1 MIVPPSLAAIVI
13 LHTEVLPVQPRANLA
28 ASLALGAVAFVMTVI
43 IGRPIIATLKQY
55 KIGKRIR
62 VELPA
67 SHMVKMG
74 TPTMGGIMIATSVV
88 LLTAIFNLVGRLSML
103 LPLGVLLSCAVLGA
117 VDDMLNLV
125 GGTRTGLT
133 ARFKFAWLFL
143 FAAVAAWVLYG
154 PLGLHNMFVPF
165 VGKFDIGLI
174 YFPIALVGIMG
185 FANAVNLT
193 DGLDS
198 LAGGTAAIAYIAY
211 GIIGYLQGQLP
222 VVTFCFTMVGALIG
236 FLWYNAHPAQVIMG
250 DTGSLAI
257 GAGLAVAAFQTGQ
270 WLILPVVGFV
280 FVFETL
286 SVMLQVGYFK
296 LSHGKRIFKKA
307 PIHHHFELIGWSET
321 QVQMRFW
328 LVGIAAGMLG
338 IALALS

>member
-1 MIVPPSLAAIVI
+1 ML
-13 LHTEVLPVQPRANLA
+13 
-28 ASLALGAVAFVMTVI
+28 TVI
-43 IGRPIIATLKQY
+43 IGRPILAFLKRH
-55 KIGKRIR
+55 KIGKQIR
-62 VELPA
+62 LEGPE
-67 SHMVKMG
+67 SHLVKMG
-74 TPTMGGIMIATSVV
+74 TPTMGGIMITTSVV
-88 LLTAIFNLVGRLSML
+88 VLTAIFNLAGRLSML
-103 LPLGVLLSCAVLGA
+103 LPLGVLLACAVLGA

-143 FAAVAAWVLYG
+143 FAAIAAWVLYG
-154 PLGLHNMFVPF
+154 PLGLHTIYIPF
-165 VGKFDIGLI
+165 VGKYEIGLV
-174 YFPIALVGIMG
+174 YFFIALFAIMG
-185 FANAVNLT
+185 TAHATNLT

-198 LAGGTAAIAYIAY
+198 LLGGLAAIAFIAY
-211 GIIGYLQGQLP
+211 GVIAYLQGQLQI
-222 VVTFCFTMVGALIG
+222 VAFCFTMVGALIG
-236 FLWYNAHPAQVIMG
+236 FLWYNAHPAQVFMG

-280 FVFETL
+280 FVAVTL
-286 SVMLQVGYFK
+286 SVFIQVGYFK
-296 LSHGKRIFKKA
+296 ISGGKRVFKKA
-307 PIHHHFELIGWSET
+307 PLHHHFELIGWSET

>member
-1 MIVPPSLAAIVI
+1 MIVSPSLAAI
-13 LHTEVLPVQPRANLA
+13 LLLRTEVLPVQPRANLA
-28 ASLALGAVAFVMTVI
+28 ASLALAAVAFVMTVI
-43 IGRPIIATLKQY
+43 IGRPIIAILKQH

-62 VELPA
+62 VELPE

-74 TPTMGGIMIATSVV
+74 TPTMGGVMIAISVV
-88 LLTAIFNLVGRLSML
+88 LLTAIFNLAGRLSML
-103 LPLGVLLSCAVLGA
+103 LPLGVLLACAVLGA

-125 GGTRTGLT
+125 GGTRSGLT

-165 VGKFDIGLI
+165 VGKFDIGII

-198 LAGGTAAIAYIAY
+198 LAGGTAAIAFIAY
-211 GIIGYLQGQLP
+211 GIIGYLQGQLQ

>member
-1 MIVPPSLAAIVI
+1 MTSGSLFTIMFAAGGI
-13 LHTEVLPVQPRANLA
+13 LPAQPRANLA
-28 ASLALGAVAFVMTVI
+28 ASLALGSVAFVLTVI
-43 IGRPIIATLKQY
+43 IGRPILAFLKRH
-55 KIGKRIR
+55 KIGKQIR
-62 VELPA
+62 LEGPE

-74 TPTMGGIMIATSVV
+74 TPTMGGIMITMSAVV
-88 LLTAIFNLVGRLSML
+88 LTAIFNLVGRLSML
-103 LPLGVLLSCAVLGA
+103 LPLGVLLACAVLGA

-143 FAAVAAWVLYG
+143 FAAIAAWVLYG
-154 PLGLHNMFVPF
+154 PLGLHTIYIPF
-165 VGKFDIGLI
+165 VGKYEIGPI
-174 YFPIALVGIMG
+174 YFFIALFAIMG
-185 FANAVNLT
+185 TAHATNLT

-198 LAGGTAAIAYIAY
+198 LLGGLAAIAYISY
-211 GIIGYLQGQLP
+211 GVIAYLQGQLQ
-222 VVTFCFTMVGALIG
+222 VVAFCFTMVGALIG
-236 FLWYNAHPAQVIMG
+236 FLWYNAHPAQVFMG

-280 FVFETL
+280 FVAVTL
-286 SVMLQVGYFK
+286 SVFIQVGYFK
-296 LSHGKRIFKKA
+296 LSGGKRIFKIA
-307 PIHHHFELIGWSET
+307 PLHHHFELIGWSET

>member
-1 MIVPPSLAAIVI
+1 MSLAHMLSLVV
-13 LHTEVLPVQPRANLA
+13 LRTEVLPVQPRANLA
-28 ASLALGAVAFVMTVI
+28 ASLALGAVAFLVTVI
-43 IGRPIIATLKQY
+43 IGRPIIATLKHY

-62 VELPA
+62 VEQPE

-74 TPTMGGIMIATSVV
+74 TPTMGGIMIAVSVV

-103 LPLGVLLSCAVLGA
+103 LPLGVLLACAVLGA

-125 GGTRTGLT
+125 GGTRSGMT

-165 VGKFDIGLI
+165 VGKFDIGII
-174 YFPIALVGIMG
+174 YVPIALVSIMG
-185 FANAVNLT
+185 FAHAVNLT

-198 LAGGTAAIAYIAY
+198 LAGGTAAIAYIVY
-211 GIIGYLQGQLP
+211 GIIGYLQGQLQ

-280 FVFETL
+280 FVVVTL
-286 SVMLQVGYFK
+286 SVIIQVGFFK

>member
-74 TPTMGGIMIATSVV
+74 TPTMGGIMIAISVV

-125 GGTRTGLT
+125 GGTRSGLT

-143 FAAVAAWVLYG
+143 FAAIAAWVLYG
-154 PLGLHNMFVPF
+154 PLGLHNMFIPF

>member
-13 LHTEVLPVQPRANLA
+13 LHTGVLPVQPRANLA

-43 IGRPIIATLKQY
+43 IGRPIIAILKQH

-62 VELPA
+62 VELPE

-74 TPTMGGIMIATSVV
+74 TPTMGGVMIAISVV

-103 LPLGVLLSCAVLGA
+103 LPLGVLLACAVLGA

-125 GGTRTGLT
+125 GGTRSGLT

-165 VGKFDIGLI
+165 VGKFDIGII

-198 LAGGTAAIAYIAY
+198 LAGGTAAIAFIAY
-211 GIIGYLQGQLP
+211 GIIGYLQGQLQ

>member
-13 LHTEVLPVQPRANLA
+13 LHTGVLPVQPRANLA

-43 IGRPIIATLKQY
+43 IGRPIIATLKRY

-62 VELPA
+62 VELPE

-74 TPTMGGIMIATSVV
+74 TPTMGGIMIAISVA
-88 LLTAIFNLVGRLSML
+88 LLTAIFNLAGRLSML
-103 LPLGVLLSCAVLGA
+103 LLLGVLLACAVLGA
-117 VDDMLNLV
+117 VDDMLTLV
-125 GGTRTGLT
+125 GGTRSGLT

-143 FAAVAAWVLYG
+143 FAMVAAWVLYG

-165 VGKFDIGLI
+165 VGKFDIGII
-174 YFPIALVGIMG
+174 YFPIALVSVMG

-211 GIIGYLQGQLP
+211 GIIGYLQGQLQ

>member
-1 MIVPPSLAAIVI
+1 MIVMPLRAAVML

-28 ASLALGAVAFVMTVI
+28 ASLALGAVAFLITVI
-43 IGRPIIATLKQY
+43 IGRPIIVMLKRY

-62 VELPA
+62 VELPE

-103 LPLGVLLSCAVLGA
+103 LPLGVLLACAVLGA
-117 VDDMLNLV
+117 VDDLLNLV

-154 PLGLHNMFVPF
+154 PLGLHNMFIPF
-165 VGKFDIGLI
+165 VGKFDIGI
-174 YFPIALVGIMG
+174 VYVPIALVSIMG
-185 FANAVNLT
+185 FAHGVNLT
-193 DGLDS
+193 DGLDA
-198 LAGGTAAIAYIAY
+198 LAGGTAAIAFIVY
-211 GIIGYLQGQLP
+211 GIIGYLQGQLQ

-280 FVFETL
+280 FVVVTL
-286 SVMLQVGYFK
+286 SVILQVGYFK

>member
-1 MIVPPSLAAIVI
+1 MIGPPSLAAII
-13 LHTEVLPVQPRANLA
+13 LLHTEVLPVQPRANLA

-43 IGRPIIATLKQY
+43 IGRPIIATLKHY

-74 TPTMGGIMIATSVV
+74 TPTMGGIMIAVSVV

-103 LPLGVLLSCAVLGA
+103 LPLGVLLACAVLGA

-185 FANAVNLT
+185 FAHAVNLT

-211 GIIGYLQGQLP
+211 GIIGYLQGQLQ

>member
-1 MIVPPSLAAIVI
+1 MIQTSWLPIVL
-13 LHTEVLPVQPRANLA
+13 LHTEVLPIQPRANLA
-28 ASLALGAVAFVMTVI
+28 ASLALGAVAFVMTVV
-43 IGRPIIATLKQY
+43 IGRPIIATLKQH

-62 VELPA
+62 VELPE

-74 TPTMGGIMIATSVV
+74 TPTMGGIMIAVSVV

-103 LPLGVLLSCAVLGA
+103 LPLGVLLACAVLGA
-117 VDDMLNLV
+117 VDDLLNLV

-154 PLGLHNMFVPF
+154 PLGLHNIFIPF
-165 VGKFDIGLI
+165 VGKYDIGLV
-174 YFPIALVGIMG
+174 YVLIALFGIMG
-185 FANAVNLT
+185 FAHAVNLT
-193 DGLDS
+193 DGLDA

-211 GIIGYLQGQLP
+211 GIIGYLQGQLQ

>member
-1 MIVPPSLAAIVI
+1 MIAIPSPAVIVL
-13 LHTEVLPVQPRANLA
+13 LHTGVLPVQPRANLA
-28 ASLALGAVAFVMTVI
+28 ASLALGAVAFLITVI
-43 IGRPIIATLKQY
+43 IGRPIIVMLKHY

-62 VELPA
+62 VELPE

-74 TPTMGGIMIATSVV
+74 TPTMGGIMIAISVV

-103 LPLGVLLSCAVLGA
+103 LPLGVLLACAVLGA
-117 VDDMLNLV
+117 VDDLLNLV

-154 PLGLHNMFVPF
+154 PLGLHNMFIPF
-165 VGKFDIGLI
+165 VGKFDVGIV
-174 YFPIALVGIMG
+174 YVPIALVSIMG
-185 FANAVNLT
+185 FAHAVNLT
-193 DGLDS
+193 DGLDA

-211 GIIGYLQGQLP
+211 GIIGYLQGQLQ
-222 VVTFCFTMVGALIG
+222 VVAFCFTMVGALIG

-296 LSHGKRIFKKA
+296 LSHGKRVFKKA

>member
-1 MIVPPSLAAIVI
+1 MTDGLLAII
-13 LHTEVLPVQPRANLA
+13 LLSTRGILPAQPRANLA
-28 ASLALGAVAFVMTVI
+28 ASLALGSVAFVLTVI
-43 IGRPIIATLKQY
+43 IGRPILAALKRH
-55 KIGKRIR
+55 KIGKQIR
-62 VELPA
+62 LEGPE
-67 SHMVKMG
+67 SHLVKMG
-74 TPTMGGIMIATSVV
+74 TPTMGGIMITASVV
-88 LLTAIFNLVGRLSML
+88 ILTAIFNLAGRLSML
-103 LPLGVLLSCAVLGA
+103 LPLGVLLACAVLGA

-143 FAAVAAWVLYG
+143 FAAIAAWVLYR
-154 PLGLHNMFVPF
+154 PLGLHTIYIPF
-165 VGKFDIGLI
+165 VGKYEIGVV
-174 YFPIALVGIMG
+174 YFFIALFAIMG
-185 FANAVNLT
+185 TAHATNLT

-198 LAGGTAAIAYIAY
+198 LLGGLAAIAYIAY
-211 GIIGYLQGQLP
+211 GVIAYLQGQLQI
-222 VVTFCFTMVGALIG
+222 VAFCFTMVGALIG
-236 FLWYNAHPAQVIMG
+236 FLWYNAHPAQVFMG

-280 FVFETL
+280 FVAVTL
-286 SVMLQVGYFK
+286 SVFIQVGYFK
-296 LSHGKRIFKKA
+296 LSGGKRVFKKA
-307 PIHHHFELIGWSET
+307 PLHHHFELIGWSET

>member
-1 MIVPPSLAAIVI
+1 MSAMPLVAVVL
-13 LHTEVLPVQPRANLA
+13 LHTEVLPLQPRANLA

-43 IGRPIIATLKQY
+43 IGRPIIATLKRH

-62 VELPA
+62 VEGPE
-67 SHMVKMG
+67 SHLVKMG
-74 TPTMGGIMIATSVV
+74 TPTMGGIMIAASVV

-103 LPLGVLLSCAVLGA
+103 LPLGVLLACAVLGA

-143 FAAVAAWVLYG
+143 FAVVAAWVLYG

-165 VGKFDIGLI
+165 VGKFDIGI
-174 YFPIALVGIMG
+174 VYFPIALVSIMG
-185 FANAVNLT
+185 FAHAVNLT

-211 GIIGYLQGQLP
+211 GIIGYLQGQLQ

-236 FLWYNAHPAQVIMG
+236 FLWYNAHPAQVFMG

-280 FVFETL
+280 FVIVTL

>member
-74 TPTMGGIMIATSVV
+74 TPTMGGIMIAVSVV

-103 LPLGVLLSCAVLGA
+103 LPLGVLLACAVLGA

-125 GGTRTGLT
+125 GGTRSGLT

-154 PLGLHNMFVPF
+154 PLGLHNMSIPF

>member
-1 MIVPPSLAAIVI
+1 MLHIVLLSTGGI
-13 LHTEVLPVQPRANLA
+13 LPEQPRANLA
-28 ASLALGAVAFVMTVI
+28 ASLALGSVAFVLTVI
-43 IGRPIIATLKQY
+43 IGRPILATLKRH
-55 KIGKRIR
+55 KIGKQIR
-62 VELPA
+62 LEGPE
-67 SHMVKMG
+67 SHLVKMG
-74 TPTMGGIMIATSVV
+74 TPTMGGIMITTSVV
-88 LLTAIFNLVGRLSML
+88 FLTAIFNLAGRLSML
-103 LPLGVLLSCAVLGA
+103 LPLGVVLACAVLGA

-143 FAAVAAWVLYG
+143 FAAIAAWVLYG
-154 PLGLHNMFVPF
+154 PLGLHTVYIPF
-165 VGKFDIGLI
+165 VGKYEIGPI
-174 YFPIALVGIMG
+174 YFFIALFAIMG
-185 FANAVNLT
+185 TAHATNLT

-198 LAGGTAAIAYIAY
+198 LLGGLAAIAYIAY
-211 GIIGYLQGQLP
+211 GVIAYLQGQLQI
-222 VVTFCFTMVGALIG
+222 VAFCFTMVGALIG
-236 FLWYNAHPAQVIMG
+236 FLWYNAHPAQVFMG

-280 FVFETL
+280 FVAVTL
-286 SVMLQVGYFK
+286 SVFIQVGYFK
-296 LSHGKRIFKKA
+296 VSGGKRVFKMA
-307 PIHHHFELIGWSET
+307 PLHHHFQLIGWSET

>member
-1 MIVPPSLAAIVI
+1 MMGMPSLATIVL
-13 LHTEVLPVQPRANLA
+13 LHTDVLPVQPRANLA
-28 ASLALGAVAFVMTVI
+28 ASLALGAVAFLITVI
-43 IGRPIIATLKQY
+43 IGRPIIMMLKRY

-62 VELPA
+62 VELPE
-67 SHMVKMG
+67 SHLVKMG
-74 TPTMGGIMIATSVV
+74 TPTMGGIMIAISVV

-103 LPLGVLLSCAVLGA
+103 LPLGVLLACAVLGA

-165 VGKFDIGLI
+165 VGKFDIGI
-174 YFPIALVGIMG
+174 VYVPIALLSIMG
-185 FANAVNLT
+185 FAHGVNLT
-193 DGLDS
+193 DGLDA
-198 LAGGTAAIAYIAY
+198 LAGGTAAIAFIVY
-211 GIIGYLQGQLP
+211 GIIGYLQGQLQ

-280 FVFETL
+280 FVVVTL
-286 SVMLQVGYFK
+286 SVILQVGYFK

>member
-1 MIVPPSLAAIVI
+1 MMPPSALALVV
-13 LHTEVLPVQPRANLA
+13 LLRTEVLPNQPRANLA
-28 ASLALGAVAFVMTVI
+28 ASLALSAVAFVMTVV
-43 IGRPIIATLKQY
+43 IGRPIIATLKRR

-62 VELPA
+62 VEGPE
-67 SHMVKMG
+67 SHLVKMG

-88 LLTAIFNLVGRLSML
+88 LLTAIFNLAGRLSML
-103 LPLGVLLSCAVLGA
+103 LPLGVLLACGVLGA

-165 VGKFDIGLI
+165 VGKFDIGI
-174 YFPIALVGIMG
+174 VYFPIALVSIMG

-193 DGLDS
+193 DGLDA
-198 LAGGTAAIAYIAY
+198 LAGGTAAIAYIVY
-211 GIIGYLQGQLP
+211 GIIGYLQGQLQ

-236 FLWYNAHPAQVIMG
+236 FLWYNAHPAQVFMG

-270 WLILPVVGFV
+270 WLILPVVGLV
-280 FVFETL
+280 FVVVTL
-286 SVMLQVGYFK
+286 SVILQVSYFK
-296 LSHGKRIFKKA
+296 ISHGKRIFKKA

>member
-1 MIVPPSLAAIVI
+1 MIVSPSLAA
-13 LHTEVLPVQPRANLA
+13 LLLLRTEVLPVQPRANLA

-43 IGRPIIATLKQY
+43 IGRPIIAILKQH

-62 VELPA
+62 VELPE

-74 TPTMGGIMIATSVV
+74 TPTMGGVMIAISVV

-103 LPLGVLLSCAVLGA
+103 LPLGVLLACAVLGA

-125 GGTRTGLT
+125 GGTRSGLT

-165 VGKFDIGLI
+165 VGKFDIGII

-198 LAGGTAAIAYIAY
+198 LAGGTAAIAFIAY
-211 GIIGYLQGQLP
+211 GIIGYLQGQLQ

>member
-1 MIVPPSLAAIVI
+1 MIVALSFAAIVI

-28 ASLALGAVAFVMTVI
+28 ASLALGAVAFVMTVM

-74 TPTMGGIMIATSVV
+74 TPTMGGIMIAISVV

-103 LPLGVLLSCAVLGA
+103 LPLGVLLACAVLGA

-125 GGTRTGLT
+125 GGTRSGLT

-154 PLGLHNMFVPF
+154 PLGLHNMFIPF

>member
-13 LHTEVLPVQPRANLA
+13 LHTGVLPVQPRANLA

-43 IGRPIIATLKQY
+43 IGRPIIATLKRY

-62 VELPA
+62 VELPE

-74 TPTMGGIMIATSVV
+74 TPTMGGIMIAISVV

-103 LPLGVLLSCAVLGA
+103 LPLGVLLACAVLGA

-125 GGTRTGLT
+125 GGTRSGLT

-165 VGKFDIGLI
+165 VGKFDIGII

-198 LAGGTAAIAYIAY
+198 LAGGTAAIAFIAY
-211 GIIGYLQGQLP
+211 GIIGYLQGQLQ

>member
-1 MIVPPSLAAIVI
+1 MIVSPSLAAI
-13 LHTEVLPVQPRANLA
+13 LLLRTEVLPVQPRANLA

-43 IGRPIIATLKQY
+43 IGRPIIAILKQH

-62 VELPA
+62 VELPE

-74 TPTMGGIMIATSVV
+74 TPTMGGVMIAISVV
-88 LLTAIFNLVGRLSML
+88 LLTAIFNLAGRLSML
-103 LPLGVLLSCAVLGA
+103 LPLGVLLACAVLGA

-125 GGTRTGLT
+125 GGTRSGLT

-165 VGKFDIGLI
+165 VGKFDIGII

-198 LAGGTAAIAYIAY
+198 LAGGTAAIAFIAY
-211 GIIGYLQGQLP
+211 GIIGYLQGQLQ

>member
-1 MIVPPSLAAIVI
+1 MIVSPSLAA
-13 LHTEVLPVQPRANLA
+13 LLLLRTEVLPVQPRANLA

-43 IGRPIIATLKQY
+43 IGRPIIAILKQH

-62 VELPA
+62 VELPE

-74 TPTMGGIMIATSVV
+74 TPTMGGVMIAISVV
-88 LLTAIFNLVGRLSML
+88 LLTAIFNLAGRLSML
-103 LPLGVLLSCAVLGA
+103 LPLGVLLACAVLGA

-125 GGTRTGLT
+125 GGTRSGLT

-165 VGKFDIGLI
+165 VGKFDIGII

-198 LAGGTAAIAYIAY
+198 LAGGTAAIAFIAY
-211 GIIGYLQGQLP
+211 GIIGYLQGQLQ

>member
-1 MIVPPSLAAIVI
+1 MIVSPSLAAILLLRI
-13 LHTEVLPVQPRANLA
+13 EVLPVQPRANLA

-43 IGRPIIATLKQY
+43 IGRPIIAILKQH

-62 VELPA
+62 VELPE

-74 TPTMGGIMIATSVV
+74 TPTMGGVMIAVSVV

-103 LPLGVLLSCAVLGA
+103 LPLGVLLACAVLGA

-125 GGTRTGLT
+125 GGTRSGLT

-165 VGKFDIGLI
+165 VGKFDVGII
-174 YFPIALVGIMG
+174 YFPIALVSIMG

-198 LAGGTAAIAYIAY
+198 LAGGTAAIAYIVY
-211 GIIGYLQGQLP
+211 GIIGYLQGQLQ

-286 SVMLQVGYFK
+286 SV
-296 LSHGKRIFKKA
+296 
-307 PIHHHFELIGWSET
+307 
-321 QVQMRFW
+321 
-328 LVGIAAGMLG
+328 
-338 IALALS
+338 

>member
-1 MIVPPSLAAIVI
+1 MIMPSLAVIVL

-43 IGRPIIATLKQY
+43 IGRPIIATLKRY

-62 VELPA
+62 VELPE

-103 LPLGVLLSCAVLGA
+103 LPLGVLLACALLGG
-117 VDDMLNLV
+117 VDDLLNLV

-143 FAAVAAWVLYG
+143 FATVAAWVLYG
-154 PLGLHNMFVPF
+154 PLGLHNIFIPF
-165 VGKFDIGLI
+165 VGKFDIGI
-174 YFPIALVGIMG
+174 VYIPIALVSIMG
-185 FANAVNLT
+185 FAHGVNLT
-193 DGLDS
+193 DGLDA
-198 LAGGTAAIAYIAY
+198 LAGGTAAIAYIVY
-211 GIIGYLQGQLP
+211 GIIGYLQGQLQ

-280 FVFETL
+280 FVVVTL
-286 SVMLQVGYFK
+286 SVILQVGYFK

-307 PIHHHFELIGWSET
+307 PIHQCGAPLAG
-321 QVQMRFW
+321 
-328 LVGIAAGMLG
+328 GAAGDVP
-338 IALALS
+338 ARWA